1 MHPLSTP
8 ATDTRPSA
16 RLRRLLGSPE
26 PTLLMDAYDALSA
39 RIVAESGCPAIWA
52 SGLGMSAAAGLRD
65 NNEASWTQVLETLEL
80 MADATACP
88 ILADGDTGF
97 GNFNN
102 LRRFVRKLCQ
112 RGIAGV
118 CIEDKVFPKANSF
131 ADTPQALC
139 PAAEFCGKIR
149 AAKDAQPDPDFVL
162 VARVEALVV
171 GRGMDEALRRAEAY
185 RQAGADAI
193 LIHSKAPTAEEV
205 VTFSRRWQRR
215 APLLVVPTKYA
226 DTPPEV
232 FREAGIDAVIWA
244 NFSLRAAIHAVQAA
258 AAAVV
263 RDGTPARE
271 MARYADLARVFELT
285 DEAELRAAER
295 RYLPDE
301 PPGQSASIRLAGGC

>member
-1 MHPLSTP
+1 MHIHNESV
-8 ATDTRPSA
+8 AGVGRSA
-16 RLRRLLGSPE
+16 RLRQLLAAPGT
-26 PTLLMDAYDALSA
+26 TLLLDAYDALSA

-65 NNEASWTQVLETLEL
+65 NNEASWTQVLETLEF

-139 PAAEFCGKIR
+139 PVAEFRGKIR
-149 AAKDAQPDPDFVL
+149 AAKDAQTDPDFVL

-171 GRGMDEALRRAEAY
+171 GRGMEEALRRAEAY

-193 LIHSKAPTAEEV
+193 LIHSKAPTADEV
-205 VTFSRRWQRR
+205 VTFARRWQRR
-215 APLLVVPTKYA
+215 APLLVVPTKYP

-244 NFSLRAAIHAVQAA
+244 NFSLRAAIQAVQAA

-301 PPGQSASIRLAGGC
+301 AAPEGAPIRLAGGC